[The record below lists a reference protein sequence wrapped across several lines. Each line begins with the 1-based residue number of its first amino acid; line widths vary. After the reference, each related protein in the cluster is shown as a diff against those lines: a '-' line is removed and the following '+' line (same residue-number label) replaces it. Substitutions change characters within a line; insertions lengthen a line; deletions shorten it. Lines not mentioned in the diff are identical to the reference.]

1 MNKKPILIIFL
12 FATFQVAFAQIA
24 NRRVVTTAVPFL
36 SIPADA
42 RASALGDQGVATS
55 SDAFSNYWN
64 PAKYAFASND
74 MGAAISYTP
83 YLNKI
88 VNDIFLADLTYFRA
102 IDDRS
107 SWAVGLRYF
116 SLGEIPT
123 GLTAEQIQTNP
134 LVLRPNEFSLD
145 ASYALKLSE
154 NFSMAIQGRFINSD
168 LKLDTGTNESTA
180 ASTVAVG
187 VSGFYESFEVPYSNF
202 SGIWRAGFNLSNIGP
217 KLKYEDE
224 GAADFIPTNL
234 RLGGGFDFIFDSY
247 NKLAVSLELSKL
259 LVPSPSEPITDNEGN
274 IIGYEQPEDVGV
286 LAGIF
291 KSFGE
296 IYFSLA
302 YPEAIK
308 AWHLHKET
316 YLNYACISG
325 TIKLVLFDD
334 RPDSKT
340 KNKFQEIILS
350 TKNYFLVTV
359 PPLIWNGFTN
369 IGKDNAILA
378 NCSTVPY
385 SDEEIIRKSPYD
397 KLIPYKWR

>member
-1 MNKKPILIIFL
+1 MNRILTLAIFL
-12 FATFQVAFAQIA
+12 FASFQVTFAQVA
-24 NRRVVTTAVPFL
+24 DRRVVTTAVPFL
-36 SIPADA
+36 SIPIDA

-64 PAKYAFASND
+64 PAKYAFATNE

-107 SWAVGLRYF
+107 AWAVGLRYF

-134 LVLRPNEFSLD
+134 LILSPNEFSID
-145 ASYALKLSE
+145 ASYVLKLSD
-154 NFSMAIQGRFINSD
+154 NFSMAIQGKFISSD

-187 VSGFYESFEVPYSNF
+187 ISGFYESFEVPYSNF

-224 GAADFIPTNL
+224 GTADFIPTNL

-247 NKLAVSLELSKL
+247 NKLSVILELSKL
-259 LVPSPSEPITDNEGN
+259 LVPSPSVLNENGF
-274 IIGYEQPEDVGV
+274 YEQPKDVGV
-286 LAGIF
+286 LSGIF
-291 KSFGE
+291 KSFGDAPDGFSE
-296 IYFSLA
+296 ELKEFTWALGAEFNYDESFALRAGFFNEHELKGARKFFTLGAGFRYNVMDIDLSYLISATKVPSPLENTLRFSL
-302 YPEAIK
+302 
-308 AWHLHKET
+308 T
-316 YLNYACISG
+316 FNFG
-325 TIKLVLFDD
+325 
-334 RPDSKT
+334 
-340 KNKFQEIILS
+340 
-350 TKNYFLVTV
+350 
-359 PPLIWNGFTN
+359 
-369 IGKDNAILA
+369 
-378 NCSTVPY
+378 
-385 SDEEIIRKSPYD
+385 EERY
-397 KLIPYKWR
+397 